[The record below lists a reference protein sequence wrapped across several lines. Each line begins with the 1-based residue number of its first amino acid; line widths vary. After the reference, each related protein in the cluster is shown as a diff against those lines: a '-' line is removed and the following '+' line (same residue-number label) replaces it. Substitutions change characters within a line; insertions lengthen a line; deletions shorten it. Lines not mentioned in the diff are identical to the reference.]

1 MAGLYVHVP
10 FCLKKCPYCDFASVP
25 VQSDLQAEWL
35 QAVRAETVLRAPDW
49 KPIRFDTLYFG
60 GGTPSLL
67 DPADV
72 AGLIDLFSG
81 SFQWARNPEITLEAN
96 PGTLSGSKLRDFRKA
111 GINRLS
117 IGIQSFRDEELQLLG
132 RMHDAA
138 EAENSLARTFESGFE
153 NVNADFIYGLP
164 GQTPAHWS
172 QTLGK
177 AVAFPLTHIS
187 AYCLTWSGKTELGRK
202 IESGEVEKPS
212 EAVQSDLFL
221 RTSSFLAERHFQH
234 YEISNFSLEGRRCR
248 HNEGYWK
255 GNPYLGLGPSSHS
268 FTGRERYWNV
278 SDTREYCRMLNQGLR
293 PCSGSET
300 LSRND
305 IRLETIALRLRT
317 SEGLPLA
324 MIQNKTDFCK
334 VFLENGLARI
344 RGDRLV
350 LTENG
355 FLMADELALRLTV

>member
-10 FCLKKCPYCDFASVP
+10 FCLKKCPYCDFASAP
-25 VQSDLQAEWL
+25 AASGSMWEWL
-35 QAVRAETVLRAPDW
+35 QAVKKETSLRAPDW
-49 KPIRFDTLYFG
+49 KSVRFDTLYFG

-72 AGLIDLFSG
+72 AKLMDLFSC
-81 SFQWARNPEITLEAN
+81 SFQWERNPEITLEAN
-96 PGTLSGSKLRDFRKA
+96 PGTLSGTRLQDFRKA
-111 GINRLS
+111 GINRIS
-117 IGIQSFRDEELQLLG
+117 IGIQSFLDEELRLLG
-132 RMHDAA
+132 RLHDSA
-138 EAENSLARTFESGFE
+138 EAEASLARAFDSGFE

-164 GQTPAHWS
+164 GQTLEHWRL
-172 QTLGK
+172 TMEK
-177 AVAFPLTHIS
+177 AASFPLSHIS
-187 AYCLTWSGKTELGRK
+187 AYSLTWSNKTELGRK
-202 IESGEVEKPS
+202 IESGGVETPS
-212 EAVQSDLFL
+212 ETVQSDLFL
-221 RTSSFLAERHFQH
+221 WTSAFLASHGFQH

-255 GNPYLGLGPSSHS
+255 GNPYLGLGPSAHS

-278 SDTREYCRMLNQGLR
+278 GDTREYCRLLDLDLR

-300 LSRND
+300 LSRDD

-324 MIQNKTDFCK
+324 LIQNKTDSCRI
-334 VFLENGLARI
+334 FLENGLARI

>member
-1 MAGLYVHVP
+1 MAGLYIHVP
-10 FCLKKCPYCDFASVP
+10 FCLKKCPYCDFASAP
-25 VQSDLQAEWL
+25 VSSGSPGEWL
-35 QAVRAETVLRAPDW
+35 GAVRTETVLRAPEW
-49 KPIRFDTLYFG
+49 KAFRFETLYFG

-72 AGLIDLFSG
+72 AKLIDLFFC
-81 SFQWARNPEITLEAN
+81 SFQWDRNPEITLEAN
-96 PGTLSGSKLRDFRKA
+96 PGTLSGTRLQDFRKA
-111 GINRLS
+111 GINRIS
-117 IGIQSFRDEELQLLG
+117 MGIQSFLDGELRLLG
-132 RMHDAA
+132 RLHDPA
-138 EAENSLARTFESGFE
+138 EAETSLARTFEAGFE

-164 GQTPAHWS
+164 GQTLEHWR
-172 QTLGK
+172 QTLK
-177 AVAFPLTHIS
+177 RAVSFPLTHIS
-187 AYCLTWSGKTELGRK
+187 AYALTWSGRTELGRK
-202 IESGEVEKPS
+202 IESGEVETPS

-221 RTSSFLAERHFQH
+221 WTSAFLSGRNFQH

-255 GNPYLGLGPSSHS
+255 GNPYLGLGPSAHS

-278 SDTREYCRMLNQGLR
+278 SDTREYCRLLELGLR

-300 LSRND
+300 LSRDD

-317 SEGLPLA
+317 SEGLPLSL
-324 MIQNKTDFCK
+324 IQNKTDSCK

-355 FLMADELALRLTV
+355 FLMADELALQLTV